1 MKEEQ
6 EKNSLHEE
14 LRKKILNYI
23 MRMDFSFSTRLPS
36 ENQLAAKFLVS
47 RGTIRSVLSE
57 LETEGKLLRK
67 QGSGTYVNIRGF
79 MLETTLYPR
88 IEMRSIIRKNGYVP
102 SSENLFIRQIR
113 AGTWAALLGCSPD
126 DVIQEAHGLYFADDR
141 PCMYCIDRMRKELI
155 SEEIWK
161 SNKVQGQSLY
171 KAIKEFTD
179 TEICWDIMRIRSVNC
194 DSVPEISRY
203 LVENDGN
210 RSLVLLE
217 IVNYDQNSR
226 PVLYGTIYVNAD
238 IIQLNLIRDLTK
250 L

>member
-1 MKEEQ
+1 MKEDQ
-6 EKNSLHEE
+6 KKNSLHEE

-23 MRMDFSFSTRLPS
+23 MQMDFSFSTRLPS

-88 IEMRSIIRKNGYVP
+88 IEMRGIIRKNGYVP
-102 SSENLFIRQIR
+102 RSENLFIRQTR
-113 AGTWAALLGCSPD
+113 AEMSAVPLGCSPEHL
-126 DVIQEAHGLYFADDR
+126 IQEAHGLYFADDR

-161 SNKVQGQSLY
+161 SDKVQGQSLY
-171 KAIKEFTD
+171 RAIKEFAD

-203 LVENDGN
+203 LVEDGGN

-217 IVNYDQNSR
+217 IVNYDENSR
-226 PVLYGTIYVNAD
+226 PILYGTIYVNAD

>member
-102 SSENLFIRQIR
+102 SSENLFIRQSR

-141 PCMYCIDRMRKELI
+141 PYSALHHPADPKRSGPLQPTTTPAAGGD
-155 SEEIWK
+155 S
-161 SNKVQGQSLY
+161 G
-171 KAIKEFTD
+171 TD
-179 TEICWDIMRIRSVNC
+179 AHPQEAGR
-194 DSVPEISRY
+194 
-203 LVENDGN
+203 
-210 RSLVLLE
+210 
-217 IVNYDQNSR
+217 
-226 PVLYGTIYVNAD
+226 
-238 IIQLNLIRDLTK
+238 
-250 L
+250 

>member
-57 LETEGKLLRK
+57 LEMEGKLLRK

-102 SSENLFIRQIR
+102 SSENLFIRQSR

-171 KAIKEFTD
+171 KAIKEFAD